1 MLDKLL
7 ELVHD
12 CTSVSRL
19 FKCTP
24 YICLALYDEET
35 IRNTRYNEYF
45 LFHTDI
51 MTSILTECKRA
62 VLVM

>member
-7 ELVHD
+7 ELVHV
-12 CTSVSRL
+12 CTSVSLL

-24 YICLALYDEET
+24 YICLALYDKET

-45 LFHTDI
+45 IFHTDI

>member
-1 MLDKLL
+1 MLDTLL
-7 ELVHD
+7 EFVRD

-45 LFHTDI
+45 IFHTDI

>member
-24 YICLALYDEET
+24 YICLALYDKET

-45 LFHTDI
+45 IFYTDI